1 MRRSDLNFWV
11 DSVAFAAFVFL
22 VATGIIMEFLLPAGS
37 GHYTTIWGLDRHGWG
52 SIHFWISVAFLTA
65 LALHVYLHWKWI
77 VSVVRGHPREGSG
90 MRVGLG
96 LFGLVALLAIAI
108 APLVTPVY
116 QGDSARRSAE
126 PRWDLSAESELIQ
139 GAMTLEEVAQA
150 TGVTLEFLVRE
161 LGFPNDTESDDRLGR
176 VARDNGLSVAEVREI
191 VEWGMENADEPLR
204 ETAAELPPP
213 LSAPAIAHQT
223 PTEPEAPTTEEPAAG
238 HEDRAAPAVREDHG
252 EPAVRE
258 HHGDQADHEDDM
270 AGMADIRGSMTLAD
284 IVALGVPRDVLY
296 EELGIP
302 SGTPVDER
310 LGRLGRTYG
319 FSITQVRDLVEAH
332 R

>member
-37 GHYTTIWGLDRHGWG
+37 GHATTIWGLDRHGWG
-52 SIHFWISVAFLTA
+52 GIHFWTSVVFLAA

-77 VSVVRGHPREGSG
+77 VSVVRGRPREGSG
-90 MRVGLG
+90 VRVGLG
-96 LFGLVALLAIAI
+96 ILGLVALLAIAV
-108 APLVTPVY
+108 APLVTPVE
-116 QGDSARRSAE
+116 QGDNARRSAE
-126 PRWDLSAESELIQ
+126 PRWGLSAESELIQ
-139 GAMTLEEVAQA
+139 GSMTLEQVAEA

-161 LGFPNDTESDDRLGR
+161 LGLSSDVQADDRLGR

-191 VEWGMENADEPLR
+191 VEWGMESADEPLT
-204 ETAAELPPP
+204 ESVAEPPP
-213 LSAPAIAHQT
+213 SRSAPAMADQ
-223 PTEPEAPTTEEPAAG
+223 APTHAEEPTLESSAG
-238 HEDRAAPAVREDHG
+238 DHG
-252 EPAVRE
+252 DRP
-258 HHGDQADHEDDM
+258 DHEDEM
-270 AGMADIRGSMTLAD
+270 AGMADIRGSMTLAE
-284 IVALGVPRDVLY
+284 IVALGVPRDILY

-302 SGTPVDER
+302 TGIPIDER

-319 FSITQVRDLVEAH
+319 FSMTQVRDLVEVH